1 MSNIVIESPEETKLF
16 DGLEKREDAE
26 GKRLTRFLAM
36 PDLSRAEGSPL
47 AAVIERVKKIE
58 VFKGFDDIKIPEI
71 IPTKIL
77 FDLFNMPPG
86 HPARSKSDTYYVDE
100 KNVLRTH
107 DTVFWYYYFDHP
119 KIREK
124 ISKKE
129 DFGAICYGKVYR
141 KDEIDRHHMNV
152 FHQFGGLYLA
162 PDEKKTVVLDDL
174 KRVLGEVAK
183 SIFGP
188 DVEYNFTPETFPY
201 TDPSI
206 EMNIKVRGEWM
217 EMVGSGL
224 PRKDV
229 LKNFGV
235 TGYNGWAFGF
245 GLERLAIVS
254 MNLPDIRLLWS
265 NDERVKRQL
274 KLGNPYKEVSKYPP
288 IVRDIS
294 FVVDKNFVPNNY
306 FDLIRDVGG
315 ELVEE
320 VKLLDKYENPE
331 KFGSDKT
338 SYTYRTVYRSMERT
352 LTNEEVDKIHKEIE
366 ERTKKEFKAAVR

>member
-1 MSNIVIESPEETKLF
+1 MSEIVIESKEEVKLR
-16 DGLEKREDAE
+16 DGLKAKQDAE
-26 GKRLTRFLAM
+26 SKRIERFLDM
-36 PDLSRAEGSPL
+36 PDLSRTEGSPL
-47 AAVIERVKKIE
+47 EAVIRRVKKIE
-58 VFKGFDDIKIPEI
+58 AFKGFDDIKIPEI

-86 HPARSKSDTYYVDE
+86 HPARSRSDTYYVDE
-100 KNVLRTH
+100 DNVLRTH
-107 DTVFWYYYFDHP
+107 DTVFWYYYLNHP
-119 KIREK
+119 EIREK
-124 ISKKE
+124 ISKSR
-129 DFGAICYGKVYR
+129 DFGVICYGKVYR

-162 PDEKKTVVLDDL
+162 PDDKKTTTLDDL
-174 KRVLGEVAK
+174 KNVLGEVAK
-183 SIFGP
+183 SVFGP
-188 DVEYNFTPETFPY
+188 DIEYNFTPETFPY

-206 EMNIKVRGEWM
+206 EMNIKIKGEWM

-265 NDERVKRQL
+265 SDPRVKRQL
-274 KLGNPYKEVSKYPP
+274 RLGSSYKDVSKYPP
-288 IVRDIS
+288 VVRDIS
-294 FVVDKNFVPNNY
+294 FVVDKGFIPNDY

-315 ELVEE
+315 DMVEE
-320 VKLLDKYENPE
+320 VKLIDTYENKE
-331 KFGSDKT
+331 KFGRDKV
-338 SYTYRTVYRSMERT
+338 SYAFRIIYRSTERT
-352 LTNEEVDKIHKEIE
+352 LVSEEVDKIHKEVE
-366 ERTKKEFKAAVR
+366 ERTKNEFKAVVR

>member
-1 MSNIVIESPEETKLF
+1 MNEIIIDSPEEKKLRTEI
-16 DGLEKREDAE
+16 EKRTDAE
-26 GKRLTRFLAM
+26 GLRLKRFLSIS
-36 PDLSRAEGSPL
+36 DLSRTAGSPL
-47 AAVIERVKKIE
+47 AAIIERVKEIE
-58 VFKGFDDIKIPEI
+58 TFREFDDIKIPEI
-71 IPTKIL
+71 TPTEIL

-100 KNVLRTH
+100 SNVLRTH
-107 DTVFWYYYFDHP
+107 DTVFWYYYLNHP

-124 ISKKE
+124 ISAGE
-129 DFGAICYGKVYR
+129 DFGAVCYGKVYR

-162 PDEKKTVVLDDL
+162 PDGKKTVTLDDL
-174 KRVLGEVAK
+174 KNVLGEVAK

-188 DVEYNFTPETFPY
+188 EIEYNFTPETFPY

-206 EMNIKVRGEWM
+206 EMNIKVKGEWV

-229 LKNFGV
+229 LKNFNV

-254 MNLPDIRLLWS
+254 MSLPDIRLLWS
-265 NDERVKRQL
+265 DDERVKRQL
-274 KLGNPYKEVSKYPP
+274 ELGNVYQEVSKYPA
-288 IVRDIS
+288 VTRDIS
-294 FVVDKNFVPNNY
+294 FVVGKDFVPNDY
-306 FDLIRDVGG
+306 FDLIRDLGG
-315 ELVEE
+315 DLVEE
-320 VKLLDKYENPE
+320 VKLLDSYENPE
-331 KFGSDKT
+331 KFGSGKI
-338 SYTYRTVYRSMERT
+338 SYTYRTIYRSMSRT

-366 ERTKKEFKAAVR
+366 KRTGEEFGATVR